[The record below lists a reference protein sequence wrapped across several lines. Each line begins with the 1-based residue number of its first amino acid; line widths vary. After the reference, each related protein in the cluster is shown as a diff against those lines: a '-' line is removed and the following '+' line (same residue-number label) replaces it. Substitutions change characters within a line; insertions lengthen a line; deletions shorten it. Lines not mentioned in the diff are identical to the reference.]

1 MVGAMIGGFGMAA
14 IGALILWSALGS
26 SSLGEQIVYAH
37 LGSSLVVSGFVI
49 AIGSA
54 LIREMRKPRK

>member
-1 MVGAMIGGFGMAA
+1 MIGGFGMAV

-26 SSLGEQIVYAH
+26 SNLGEQIVYAH

-49 AIGSA
+49 AVGSA
-54 LIREMRKPRK
+54 VIREIRKLRK